1 MIPAIPAIPSVGSAV
16 SAGATQAASG
26 ASAAGAAGAA
36 NASPAAG
43 AASGATTGTAPTSF
57 SDVLGNAIDSLDAS
71 QQSATNLSLQAASGN
86 ANIADVTV
94 ASTEADLETQLVT
107 SVRDKAVDAFNSIMN
122 MQA

>member
-16 SAGATQAASG
+16 SAGATQAAPS
-26 ASAAGAAGAA
+26 ATAAGTTT
-36 NASPAAG
+36 S
-43 AASGATTGTAPTSF
+43 SGTTPTSF

-71 QQSATNLSLQAASGN
+71 QQSASNLSLQAAAGD

-107 SVRDKAVDAFNSIMN
+107 SVRDKAVDAFNTIMD

>member
-1 MIPAIPAIPSVGSAV
+1 MIPAIPAIPSVGSAM
-16 SAGATQAASG
+16 SAGAAA
-26 ASAAGAAGAA
+26 AAPSATGSA
-36 NASPAAG
+36 PAAPS
-43 AASGATTGTAPTSF
+43 ATSGSTPTSF

-71 QQSATNLSLQAASGN
+71 QQSATNLSLQAAAGN

-107 SVRDKAVDAFNSIMN
+107 TVRDKAVDAFNSIMD

>member
-1 MIPAIPAIPSVGSAV
+1 VIPAIPAIPSVGSAV
-16 SAGATQAASG
+16 SAGATQAAPS
-26 ASAAGAAGAA
+26 ATAAGTTT
-36 NASPAAG
+36 S
-43 AASGATTGTAPTSF
+43 SGTTPTSF

-71 QQSATNLSLQAASGN
+71 QQSASNLSLQAAAGD

-107 SVRDKAVDAFNSIMN
+107 SVRDKAVDAFNTIMD